1 MRQSIENAS
10 NLVLS
15 TSRGSPV
22 GSNNLL
28 LVKEAEAFCQRKW
41 KAISASADETW
52 EARLYDTTS
61 LIENVLPELLP
72 HHNLLSKAYG

>member
-1 MRQSIENAS
+1 MHQSIENAS

-28 LVKEAEAFCQRKW
+28 IKEEAFCQRQR

-52 EARLYDTTS
+52 DSRLYDTMS
-61 LIENVLPELLP
+61 LIENVPPELLP
-72 HHNLLSKAYG
+72 HHYLLSKAYG

>member
-1 MRQSIENAS
+1 MHQSIENAS

-28 LVKEAEAFCQRKW
+28 LIKEEAFCQRKW

-52 EARLYDTTS
+52 EARLYDKTS
-61 LIENVLPELLP
+61 LIENVPPELLP
-72 HHNLLSKAYG
+72 HHYLLSKAYG